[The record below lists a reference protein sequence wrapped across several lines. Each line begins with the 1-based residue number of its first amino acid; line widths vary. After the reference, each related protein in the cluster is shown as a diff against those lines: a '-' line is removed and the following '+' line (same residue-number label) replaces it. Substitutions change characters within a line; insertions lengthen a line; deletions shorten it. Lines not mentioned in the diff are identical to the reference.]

1 MKSLKY
7 QNKEN
12 NNLNSKVMK
21 KVKFYAA
28 ALASLLML
36 GACSSSDDLNGGTSE
51 SKDGKSYIAVNI
63 KSVGTAGAAS
73 RADYEQGG
81 GTYEDGT
88 TNESAISKVRF
99 YFFNNDGTP
108 YVLKDTQ
115 YNYKELDASVTAGA
129 DHVQTIEGKTAAML
143 VIEGE
148 TKTAP
153 AYMIAV
159 VNPQTLTNLPK
170 NVNYR
175 ESQLRDELTDK
186 SFVKITDDGA
196 NKQYSDFVMS
206 NSVYA
211 ENGARVCAS
220 SVSGHVAENEE
231 NAEKNPVDIYVER
244 VVAKATTGVNTEK
257 GWTQIES
264 GVDAGKWQI
273 KVGEINVASTTK
285 ANDDASAPKSDD
297 KRDVYAVVSGWGLA
311 DENGKAE
318 LEKQID
324 VTSNN
329 WTSAILGIEPWTSP
343 DYHRCFWS
351 ASVGIS
357 ASNPIVNHSF
367 NDFTTPFGTTPLYTC
382 PNTPTY
388 QQFTDGVNEKPYD
401 NSLTKVLVAAKL
413 VYYDDDHNSHV
424 ADICK
429 YRGIQI
435 LGADAVLTQVA
446 KDHDEYWTVDA
457 TDPNKHV
464 LLAPTDL
471 EYSTTSFGTGVDNLK
486 SYEVRP
492 VLKAGVKVYK
502 KKADGTFETTDS
514 NDELN
519 KALAQ
524 SPVQVRKDGMTYYYT
539 PIRHL
544 AETKDKFGYYG
555 VVRNHSY
562 RITINSMQGFGTP
575 VYDPDVVIDPVI
587 PSDADTYLAARI
599 NVLSWRVVSSS
610 VDLDATK

>member
-1 MKSLKY
+1 
-7 QNKEN
+7 
-12 NNLNSKVMK
+12 MK

-36 GACSSSDDLNGGTSE
+36 GACSSSDDLGGGTSE

-63 KSVGTAGAAS
+63 KSVGTAGAGS
-73 RADYEQGG
+73 RADGYDQGNG
-81 GTYEDGT
+81 SYEDGT
-88 TNESAISKVRF
+88 ANEGAVNKVRF

-115 YNYKELDASVTAGA
+115 YNYKELDAAASEGA
-129 DHVQTIEGKTAAML
+129 DHVHTIEGKTAAMM

-159 VNPQTLTNLPK
+159 VNPQTLKNLPK
-170 NVNYR
+170 GVNYR
-175 ESQLRDELTDK
+175 ESQLRDELTDE
-186 SFVKITDDGA
+186 SFVKITTDGTS
-196 NKQYSDFVMS
+196 KQYSDFVMS

-231 NAEKNPVDIYVER
+231 EAEKNPVDIYVER
-244 VVAKATTGVNTEK
+244 VVAKATTKVNPEK
-257 GWTQIES
+257 GWKQIES
-264 GVDAGKWQI
+264 GADAGKWQI
-273 KVGEINVASTTK
+273 KVGEINVASTKTADNNLASK
-285 ANDDASAPKSDD
+285 ADD

-329 WTSAILGIEPWTSP
+329 WTSAILGIDPWTSP

-351 ASVGIS
+351 ASVGITPENG
-357 ASNPIVNHSF
+357 SNPSVNHSF
-367 NDFTTPFGTTPLYTC
+367 SEFTTQFGTTPLYTC

-388 QQFTDGVNEKPYD
+388 EQFNNEKINDKPYD
-401 NSLTKVLVAAKL
+401 NDLTKVLVAAKL
-413 VYYDDDHNSHV
+413 VYYDDDNNPHP

-435 LGADAVLTQVA
+435 LGANDVLTQVA
-446 KDHDEYWTVDA
+446 KDHDEYWTVD
-457 TDPNKHV
+457 PNNDQKHV

-471 EYSTTSFGTGVDNLK
+471 EYSTTSFGTGTGVDDLK

-514 NDELN
+514 NDELT

-544 AETKDKFGYYG
+544 AQSKLNLGYYG

-562 RITINSMQGFGTP
+562 HITIDSMQGFGTP
-575 VYDPDVVIDPVI
+575 VYDPDAVIDPVI
-587 PSDADTYLAARI
+587 PKDTETYLAARI
-599 NVLSWRVVSSS
+599 NVLSWRVVPSS